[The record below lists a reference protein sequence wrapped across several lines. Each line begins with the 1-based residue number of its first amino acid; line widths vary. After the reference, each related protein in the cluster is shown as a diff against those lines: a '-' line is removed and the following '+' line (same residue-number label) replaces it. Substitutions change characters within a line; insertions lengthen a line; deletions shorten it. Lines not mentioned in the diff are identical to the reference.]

1 MAIRVLCG
9 ANKVVLI
16 IRKYQMIT
24 ANEHIKAS
32 LRGLFLHAIK
42 FIMFKIQIIFFQ
54 ARRLGLLSK
63 KYNYDSVVQR

>member
-1 MAIRVLCG
+1 MII
-9 ANKVVLI
+9 ANK
-16 IRKYQMIT
+16 
-24 ANEHIKAS
+24 HIKAS

-63 KYNYDSVVQR
+63 KYNYDSVVQRWIIVHSLNSKHKDYSSDF

>member
-1 MAIRVLCG
+1 MAIRAPCG

-16 IRKYQMIT
+16 IRKYKMTT
-24 ANEHIKAS
+24 ANKHIKAS
-32 LRGLFLHAIK
+32 LGSLFLHAIK
-42 FIMFKIQIIFFQ
+42 FIMFKIQIQFFQ